1 MAAVSLDE
9 YLANI
14 HSVQGWLNNST
25 AVLSHAL
32 MRHQTEIGIA
42 GNACE
47 IGVHH
52 GRYFIA
58 VALGLTSSERG
69 IAIDLFEAQDQNI
82 DRSGK
87 GDRALFERNVA
98 RFLDPAKVTAVAG
111 NSLQMSAS
119 DILSYGAMRFFS
131 VDGSHTTAAT
141 VNDLRLAEA
150 SLVPGGIVAADDLFN
165 PAWTGVIS
173 GVSDYLRGS
182 PQLRPFALVPNK
194 LLFCHPDYVA
204 KYRAFLRTAFPKIIQ
219 RTDAEF
225 MGSAIEICSEIPEW
239 RPQGAA
245 PGQTSQQVT
254 DARQMRQELK
264 TKDTEVARLKSELAA
279 IKASRRYRLGSALA
293 RLARFGR
300 G

>member
-1 MAAVSLDE
+1 MTASLDE

-14 HSVQGWLNNST
+14 HSVKGWLNDST
-25 AVLSHAL
+25 VVLSHAL
-32 MRHQTEIGIA
+32 MRHQTALGIA

-52 GRYFIA
+52 GRYFI
-58 VALGLTSSERG
+58 VLALGLTSSERG
-69 IAIDLFEAQDQNI
+69 IAIDLFEAQEQNI

-87 GDRALFERNVA
+87 GDRTIFDRNVA
-98 RFLDPAKVTAVAG
+98 RFADPARITAVAG
-111 NSLQMSAS
+111 NSLNLSAG
-119 DILSYGAMRFFS
+119 DILSHGAVRFFS
-131 VDGSHTTAAT
+131 VDGSHTSAAT
-141 VNDLRLAEA
+141 INDLRLAEA
-150 SLVPGGIVAADDLFN
+150 SLVPGGIVAADDVFN

-173 GVSDYLRGS
+173 GVAEYLAGS

-204 KYRAFLRTAFPKIIQ
+204 RYREFLRTAFPKAIHK
-219 RTDAEF
+219 TDAEF
-225 MGSAIEICSEIPEW
+225 MGSAIEICTEIPER
-239 RPQGAA
+239 RPQGAV

-264 TKDTEVARLKSELAA
+264 AKDTEIVGLKSQLAA

-293 RLARFGR
+293 KLVRLGR
-300 G
+300 R